1 VASCRQN
8 HPTVGSWNS
17 TWTTSSPQQLVTTHF
32 TNHVESSRLTMRL
45 SRRVPSLV
53 ACIVASLSSTTSGLV
68 LPQKARGDLNVRCL
82 KQSDSK
88 CFTSG
93 SIRRHPS
100 FPSSSSRLLA
110 FPSGKRFWPKNAGN
124 NPIIQAVRRF
134 SQQLISFPAR
144 FRILFSKLSK
154 RGKQLILI
162 QMFCL
167 AMIFGSLGRT
177 AYIKCNNN
185 NNDSG
190 VSSRVPVEV
199 PYSKFMDLVEKS
211 RSEHRKGSVV
221 VDNIRIGSDRISY
234 RLTKQIDVLPTP
246 SSSKS
251 SAAKAAAAAA
261 ATSPSTA
268 QIMAYTRKVPASPEL
283 IQFFRDNDAPFSAA
297 PIPRTNS
304 LAVVARSAIVAFYL
318 LILFRMY
325 KTFTGQM
332 GGGSGSNSDTPGKLA
347 STVGNLPL
355 ASFQDIQGIDDAKL
369 EVMELV
375 DTLRNPEKYAILGAR
390 APTGLLLEGPP
401 GTGKV
406 SVSHFLSA
414 FEVYVRACNKLTI
427 ASPFSDFYFL
437 DPNRPCWREPRR
449 PRLEYL
455 YSTAVVAIL

>member
-1 VASCRQN
+1 
-8 HPTVGSWNS
+8 
-17 TWTTSSPQQLVTTHF
+17 
-32 TNHVESSRLTMRL
+32 MRL
-45 SRRVPSLV
+45 SRRVPSVV
-53 ACIVASLSSTTSGLV
+53 ACIVASLSSTTTGLV
-68 LPQKARGDLNVRCL
+68 LPQRARGNSNVRCL
-82 KQSDSK
+82 KASDSK
-88 CFTSG
+88 CCTSG
-93 SIRRHPS
+93 FIRRHPTLPS
-100 FPSSSSRLLA
+100 SSSSSSSSRLLA

-124 NPIIQAVRRF
+124 NRIVRAVRRF

-144 FRILFSKLSK
+144 FRIRFAKLSK
-154 RGKQLILI
+154 RGKQLFLI
-162 QMFCL
+162 QMFCIT
-167 AMIFGSLGRT
+167 MIFASLGRT
-177 AYIKCNNN
+177 AYIKYNNN
-185 NNDSG
+185 NINDSG

-211 RSEHRKGSVV
+211 GSEHRKGSVV

-246 SSSKS
+246 SSSSKS
-251 SAAKAAAAAA
+251 SAAKAATAMSAAS
-261 ATSPSTA
+261 TSPPTA

-304 LAVVARSAIVAFYL
+304 LAVVARTAIVAFYL

-347 STVGNLPL
+347 STAGNLPL

-375 DTLRNPEKYAILGAR
+375 DVLRNPEKYAILGAR

-406 SVSHFLSA
+406 RVAHFL
-414 FEVYVRACNKLTI
+414 CL
-427 ASPFSDFYFL
+427 
-437 DPNRPCWREPRR
+437 
-449 PRLEYL
+449 
-455 YSTAVVAIL
+455 